1 MFQLVF
7 GDISFGRWIKTADG
21 GGGNKAADSSPG
33 KEGGGG
39 RRREAEGGGGLL
51 LGLVEKADRVENLGV
66 TQGMIQKSRDI
77 FCQ

>member
-1 MFQLVF
+1 MVDGLKQLMVAEETKLRIPVQ
-7 GDISFGRWIKTADG
+7 G
-21 GGGNKAADSSPG
+21 
-33 KEGGGG
+33 
-39 RRREAEGGGGLL
+39 RREAEGGGGLL